1 MRRTLTDVRQQDML
15 DHVRLTAYMA
25 ELAEWDNRAHLDRIR
40 RYTYILARE
49 KGLQHG
55 EAELIATAS
64 MLHDVGKITLPP
76 SLLQKTSRLAPAEY
90 KIAERHT
97 VEGGHLLSGSG
108 SAVLQAAE
116 IIARTH
122 HERWDGSGYPEG
134 LRGDTTPVSGRIA
147 GLADVFDALTTK
159 RTYKTAIPPEAA
171 LDLIRSASGRLFD
184 PDLVSIFVGQFED
197 FSAVLQMVES
207 GVRGGRNV
215 AFPAG

>member
-25 ELAEWDNRAHLDRIR
+25 ELAEWDNRAHVERIR

-49 KGLQHG
+49 MGLQHG
-55 EAELIATAS
+55 EAELIAIAS

-76 SLLQKTSRLAPAEY
+76 HLLKKTSRLEPSEY

-134 LRGDTTPVSGRIA
+134 LRGDATPVSGRIV

-159 RTYKTAIPPEAA
+159 RSYKTAIPPEAA
-171 LDLIRSASGRLFD
+171 ADLVRSASGTLFD
-184 PDLVSIFVGQFED
+184 PDLVSMLVRKFEE
-197 FSAVLQMVES
+197 FSAVLDMVEDA
-207 GVRGGRNV
+207 VRGGRKA
-215 AFPAG
+215 AFPAR